1 MSATLLK
8 MIRTS
13 SLVMGAPCAELVEE
27 SEAVDSVR
35 EEDPEE
41 GGVGGAVAKGRVWP
55 VSTGSQHNEK
65 NGLNKELGVSL

>member
-1 MSATLLK
+1 M
-8 MIRTS
+8 
-13 SLVMGAPCAELVEE
+13 EE

-65 NGLNKELGVSL
+65 NVLNKELGVSL